1 MSKQQVVPSI
11 SRREILMVKVLGLVG
26 GLVLGIQTTVYAGV
40 VFHVETTFPNRTEI
54 SSRTDAMTVDG
65 KKLKMTLNDA
75 GTAQSTV
82 IYRGDR
88 EEILLINHG
97 DHTWRAMD
105 KATMVSL
112 GQQINPAMEK
122 MQEMLKNM
130 PPERRAMMEKM
141 FAGQGI
147 NPAMMGGK
155 VEMQVKK
162 TGERQ
167 TINGYPCVKYETW
180 RENEK
185 VAEHCVSDWKQV
197 PGSQEARGVFQDMA
211 AFSQEVWQGAFKGGG
226 GPASFFESLGKIE
239 GYPVFTRIFSNGTI
253 VTESRLTGVEE
264 KSVAAK
270 EFDPPNDYVKKD
282 FLPKNLSSPMGQ

>member
-1 MSKQQVVPSI
+1 
-11 SRREILMVKVLGLVG
+11 MVEVLGLVS
-26 GLVLGIQTTVYAGV
+26 GLVLGIQTIVFAGV
-40 VFHVETTFPNRTEI
+40 VFNVETTFPNRAEVP
-54 SSRTDAMTVDG
+54 SRTDAMTVDG
-65 KKLKMTLNDA
+65 KKLKMTINDA
-75 GTAQSTV
+75 GNTQYTV

-88 EEILLINHG
+88 EEVLLINHG

-105 KATMVSL
+105 KATMVNL

-162 TGERQ
+162 TGESQ

-180 RENEK
+180 QESEK

-197 PGSQEARGVFQDMA
+197 PGSQEARGVFHDMA
-211 AFSQEVWQGAFKGGG
+211 AFSQEVWQGHSKA
-226 GPASFFESLGKIE
+226 
-239 GYPVFTRIFSNGTI
+239 
-253 VTESRLTGVEE
+253 VE
-264 KSVAAK
+264 A
-270 EFDPPNDYVKKD
+270 PRH
-282 FLPKNLSSPMGQ
+282 FLNQ

>member
-1 MSKQQVVPSI
+1 
-11 SRREILMVKVLGLVG
+11 MVKVLGLVS
-26 GLVLGIQTTVYAGV
+26 GLVLGIQTAVCAGV
-40 VFHVETTFPNRTEI
+40 IFHVETTFPNRTEI
-54 SSRTDAMTVDG
+54 PARTDAMTVDG
-65 KKLKMTLNDA
+65 KKLKMTMNDA
-75 GTAQSTV
+75 GNTQTTV

-88 EEILLINHG
+88 EEMLLINHG

-105 KATMVSL
+105 KATMINL
-112 GQQINPAMEK
+112 GQQISPAMEQMQKK
-122 MQEMLKNM
+122 MEEAMKNM

-167 TINGYPCVKYETW
+167 TINGYGCVQYETW
-180 RENEK
+180 RESEK

-211 AFSQEVWQGAFKGGG
+211 AFSQEVWQGAFKNGG
-226 GPASFFESLGKIE
+226 GPASFFESIGKIE
-239 GYPVFTRIFSNGTI
+239 GYPVLTRIFSNGII

-264 KSVAAK
+264 KSVSVQ
-270 EFDPPNDYVKKD
+270 EFDPPKGYVKKD

>member
-1 MSKQQVVPSI
+1 
-11 SRREILMVKVLGLVG
+11 MVKVLGLVS
-26 GLVLGIQTTVYAGV
+26 GLVLGIQTTVCAGV
-40 VFHVETTFPNRTEI
+40 VFHVETTFPNRAEM
-54 SSRTDAMTVDG
+54 SSRNDAITVDG
-65 KKLKMTLNDA
+65 KKLKMTINDA
-75 GTAQSTV
+75 GNTQSTV

-105 KATMVSL
+105 KATMVNL

-122 MQEMLKNM
+122 MQKMLKNM

-162 TGERQ
+162 TGESQ
-167 TINGYPCVKYETW
+167 TINGYSCVKYETW
-180 RENEK
+180 REKEK

-197 PGSQEARGVFQDMA
+197 PGSQEAQGVFHDMA
-211 AFSQEVWQGAFKGGG
+211 SFSQEVWQGAFKGGG
-226 GPASFFESLGKIE
+226 GPASFFESLGKME
-239 GYPVFTRIFSNGTI
+239 GYPVLTRIFSNGTV

-270 EFDPPNDYVKKD
+270 EFDPPKDYVKKD
-282 FLPKNLSSPMGQ
+282 FLPKNLPSHMKR

>member
-1 MSKQQVVPSI
+1 
-11 SRREILMVKVLGLVG
+11 MVKVLGLLG
-26 GLVLGIQTTVYAGV
+26 GLVLGIQTTVCAGV
-40 VFHVETTFPNRTEI
+40 VFHVETTFPNRAEVP
-54 SSRTDAMTVDG
+54 SRTDAMTVDG
-65 KKLKMTLNDA
+65 MKLKMTMNDA
-75 GTAQSTV
+75 GTTQSTV

-105 KATMVSL
+105 KATMVNL

-162 TGERQ
+162 TGESQ

-197 PGSQEARGVFQDMA
+197 PGSQEARGVFHDMA

-226 GPASFFESLGKIE
+226 GPASFFESIGKIE
-239 GYPVFTRIFSNGTI
+239 GYPVLTRIFSKGTI

-270 EFDPPNDYVKKD
+270 EFDPPKDYVKKD
-282 FLPKNLSSPMGQ
+282 FLPKNLPSHMGQ